1 MRNKPNQYRNGL
13 IVGKFSPLHKGHES
27 LIRFGLSKC
36 DHLYVFAYSNPEFE
50 GYSAQE
56 RQKWLSELFPE
67 VKSTSISAEMAKKDL
82 GLLMPLNDSEDVVHR
97 RFVGDLWQKL
107 VGLPLDVVFTSEAY
121 GDGFA
126 NELTEHISS
135 IQDQVEVSHEMMDLE
150 RKEIPVSGTM
160 LRQDIHRHRKFL
172 SPIVYAS
179 FVCRV
184 CLLGAES
191 TGKST
196 LAERLAEEF
205 ETVFVPE
212 YGREL
217 WESQGGHLGFEDMLK
232 IARTHISNEER
243 MILGANK
250 VLFIDTSPLTT
261 FLYSKNLFDT
271 VDIELERLA
280 NRKYDRTFLC
290 LPDFP
295 FVQDGTRSSE
305 EFQNLQHQQH
315 LRELSER
322 GIPFTALTGSIRE
335 RVDTVKMELNGDKY
349 L

>member
-1 MRNKPNQYRNGL
+1 MSNKPIRYRNGL

-36 DHLYVFAYSNPEFE
+36 DQLYVFAYSNPESK
-50 GYSAQE
+50 GHSSQE

-67 VKSTSISAEMAKKDL
+67 IKSASISAEMASTAL
-82 GLLMPLNDSEDVVHR
+82 GLSMPLNDADDVVHR
-97 RFVGDLWQKL
+97 RFVGDLWRKL

-126 NELTEHISS
+126 DELSEYLKSM
-135 IQDQVEVSHEMMDLE
+135 QGQGEVSHEMMDLE
-150 RKEIPVSGTM
+150 RKHIPISGTI
-160 LRQDIHRHRKFL
+160 LRQDIHENRKFL

-179 FVCRV
+179 FVHRI

-196 LAERLAEEF
+196 LAERLGEEF

-217 WESQGGHLGFEDMLK
+217 WESQGGHLSYEDMLK
-232 IARTHISNEER
+232 IAKTHISNEER
-243 MILGANK
+243 IIIGANK
-250 VLFIDTSPLTT
+250 FLFVDTSPLTT
-261 FLYSKNLFDT
+261 FLYSKNMFDT
-271 VDIELERLA
+271 VDVELKSLA
-280 NRKYDRTFLC
+280 NRNYDLTFLC
-290 LPDFP
+290 MPDFP
-295 FVQDGTRSSE
+295 FVQDGTRTNK
-305 EFQNLQHQQH
+305 EFQNLQHQQY

-322 GIPFTALTGSIRE
+322 DIPFTALTGSIRE
-335 RVDTVKMELNGDKY
+335 RVDAVKMKLSEYK
-349 L
+349 